1 MDILGLSPEQFK
13 SLILI
18 FVRVGVVLFMFPFFG
33 GIMVPRTVKAGLT
46 LMITIVLFPV
56 VRPDPALFPDSVL
69 GLANLVLSELVLGMV
84 VGLVARFFFAAVQ
97 LAGQLV
103 GFQMGFAIANVF
115 DPESGT
121 QGTMLA
127 QLGYWIA
134 ILFFLLLNGH
144 HIVLRVISES
154 FSVLQVGYLG
164 VGSGMLKKMI
174 QVSGD
179 MFMMAVKIGAPAI
192 AALLFTSAAFGIV
205 AKVVP
210 QMNVLIVA
218 FPLKI
223 MVGLFFF
230 GLSLELLLYFMR
242 QFLGGFPDMLG
253 LMMRLS
259 KV

>member
-46 LMITIVLFPV
+46 LMITIVLFGV
-56 VRPDPALFPDSVL
+56 VRPDPALFPENML

-144 HIVLRVISES
+144 HIVLRVLSES

-230 GLSLELLLYFMR
+230 GLSLELLLYFTR
-242 QFLGGFPDMLG
+242 HFLGVFPDMLG
-253 LMMRLS
+253 VMIRLG